1 MNRIPAKLR
10 AVPDDESV
18 LVVPLRSNAR
28 TLVAG
33 GAVAAMRKRLKY
45 ASLFYDSL
53 LLESGIFRVQAGPT
67 GSSSFIVPPTAEDPP
82 RWQTVAERRAATGA
96 TFGVAV
102 SPDGAPDA
110 TPRAVVSSEAAISW
124 AATLHPFADE
134 LPLGTD
140 WVHFVKSHDPA
151 GKAKQLAQQWAA
163 VDKRNRSLERAIP
176 IRFVRETIIDS
187 ANHDHALAAMAE
199 VAITSDRFHSQV
211 VAQRF
216 NDQQGWKLQGYA
228 VPVLFPQIGDW
239 PWPAIADLRRDPN
252 MAHFRAVLREVEK
265 EAAVQA
271 AAGDVEGAAHR
282 VYERLLADAS
292 GRLESVASSA
302 RRIAL
307 EIVLSGVVGA
317 ATMPIPAPW
326 GLVVGTIAG
335 GVPTTITSIHQK
347 ESRAGSRYTSGSPG
361 SEPNAS
367 RRFLAARG
375 AGSDGPVSTAMASSF
390 GRFSWTCPAPGPC
403 VLPSGDISVAAPD
416 PGSGRTYFLVVN

>member
-1 MNRIPAKLR
+1 
-10 AVPDDESV
+10 
-18 LVVPLRSNAR
+18 
-28 TLVAG
+28 
-33 GAVAAMRKRLKY
+33 MRKRLKY

-67 GSSSFIVPPTAEDPP
+67 GSSSFIVPPAAEDPP

-96 TFGVAV
+96 TFVVAV

-124 AATLHPFADE
+124 AATLHPFAGE

-151 GKAKQLAQQWAA
+151 GKAKQLARQWAT

-187 ANHDHALAAMAE
+187 ANHDHALAAMAG

-252 MAHFRAVLREVEK
+252 MAHFRAVLREVEE
-265 EAAVQA
+265 EAAVQT
-271 AAGDVEGAAHR
+271 AAGDVEDAAHR

-302 RRIAL
+302 RRTTL
-307 EIVLSGVVGA
+307 EIVLSGAIGA

-326 GLVVGTIAG
+326 GLVVGTVAG
-335 GVPTTITSIHQK
+335 GVPTTITSIRDRIHQK
-347 ESRAGSRYTSGSPG
+347 ESKGWVSIHQRITGERAKG
-361 SEPNAS
+361 
-367 RRFLAARG
+367 
-375 AGSDGPVSTAMASSF
+375 
-390 GRFSWTCPAPGPC
+390 
-403 VLPSGDISVAAPD
+403 
-416 PGSGRTYFLVVN
+416 

>member
-1 MNRIPAKLR
+1 MSRIPTKLR
-10 AVPDDESV
+10 AVPDDDSV

-33 GAVAAMRKRLKY
+33 GSVAAMRKRLKY

-96 TFGVAV
+96 TFVVAV
-102 SPDGAPDA
+102 SPDGAPGA
-110 TPRAVVSSEAAISW
+110 APRAVVSSEAAISW
-124 AATLHPFADE
+124 IATLHPFADE
-134 LPLGTD
+134 LPPGTD

-151 GKAKQLAQQWAA
+151 GKAKQLAQQWATA
-163 VDKRNRSLERAIP
+163 DKRNRSLERAIP
-176 IRFVRETIIDS
+176 IRFVRETIINS
-187 ANHDHALAAMAE
+187 ANHDHALAAMAG

-216 NDQQGWKLQGYA
+216 NDQQSWKLQGHA
-228 VPVLFPQIGDW
+228 IPVLFPQIGDW

-252 MAHFRAVLREVEK
+252 MAHFRAVLREVEE

-282 VYERLLADAS
+282 VYEHHLADAS

-302 RRIAL
+302 RRTAL
-307 EIVLSGVVGA
+307 EIVISGAIGS

-326 GLVVGTIAG
+326 GLVVGTVVG
-335 GVPTTITSIHQK
+335 GVPTTITNIRDRIHQKKSKGWVSIHQRITG
-347 ESRAGSRYTSGSPG
+347 ERAKG
-361 SEPNAS
+361 
-367 RRFLAARG
+367 
-375 AGSDGPVSTAMASSF
+375 
-390 GRFSWTCPAPGPC
+390 
-403 VLPSGDISVAAPD
+403 
-416 PGSGRTYFLVVN
+416 